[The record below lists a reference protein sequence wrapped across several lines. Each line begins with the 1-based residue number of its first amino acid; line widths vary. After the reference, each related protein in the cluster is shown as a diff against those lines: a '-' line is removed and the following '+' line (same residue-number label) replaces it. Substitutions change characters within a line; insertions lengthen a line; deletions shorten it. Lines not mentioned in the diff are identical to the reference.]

1 YTVCVG
7 HPLVLHQWS
16 QGTVGWI
23 FLVGGLFSVQQMDYS
38 LRILTASCLDV
49 TDLKLDLAVIP
60 LQINTLCL
68 KAARGLEIHSNALS
82 RFMVLEELHIR
93 GCPEVVHARAFMGL
107 PNLWLLS
114 LQSEKCCSSS
124 IPSNAF
130 GHALRELYLDYYN
143 VSAIAIDAFNAL
155 SGLRA
160 LEIFGCASEFPE
172 ISCRI
177 AKVSTSL
184 ISLKLEA
191 EEIVILRNRSCG
203 FLDDALLAA
212 SKTLKNVTFSFP
224 NLRFLDKGALKYFP
238 KIWALKMPMNNNLK
252 TQLLQSGVR
261 ELARLETER
270 VNIST
275 VCEIVL
281 GLSIEH
287 LDLRLNSHF
296 KLKSDT
302 ELNGCLGLKKLR
314 LAGSSKLVDLSFIHF
329 FKNLTVSEFEHIPLQ
344 SLDSLCETSDPVKS
358 LQMFYLSYADHLK
371 ITRRCFFCLKSLS
384 TLILPKNGISVI
396 EDFAFEGLENLDNL
410 RHLDLLGNRISSLN
424 FAVFK
429 GLSRLKFLS
438 LNDNKIAQITA
449 NHSIPPLSLES
460 LEQLDLK
467 NNGISYIDDFAFK
480 QLKSLKI
487 LNLEHNNISEIKTFT
502 FSGLDRLESLM
513 LDYNVLKHIEASSF
527 TKLASLQNFS
537 IGCLMQAST
546 KTSKV
551 QINLG
556 FIFGTFPSNL
566 THLYISSCS
575 RPMNIVIGSN
585 SAPRPGLTLQVY
597 GKEVSLEECERPFFQ
612 SVVGLNIMTQQFLC
626 GSQFPGKYFKYLDNI
641 SFQPQVMSSFVD
653 LVDLNTLLHLKKI
666 YFQNTDFSVQPHL
679 KTMFHN
685 LTKLEH
691 LQFYE
696 CRIPSLNED
705 VTRDLKSLKIFTLI
719 GAYEFSLLENFP
731 RPLVNL
737 QLLFLSNVVLRCSC
751 DNAWFNEWA
760 ELQKQIQVAMIMTYE
775 KTGYACKDANGL
787 HSFKRFAQANCFVDM
802 EFVLFASTSLGIFF
816 FMLMILLHNLAGD
829 YLLAFIY
836 IARGWVEE
844 AMRGNTRG
852 CYQFDAFVSYC
863 GKDESWVVDDL
874 LPNLDKRGPPF
885 LRLCLHS
892 RDFQLGL
899 DIVENITDSLYKSRR
914 TLCLVSHHYLR
925 SKWCLLE
932 MSLATHRLLAEQRDI
947 LILVFLEKIPARH
960 LSAHH
965 RLARLVKTRTYIDWP
980 KDLPKQAIFW
990 DRLWAKLQH
999 GQEAA
1004 PT

>member
-1 YTVCVG
+1 MLCLISVFTM
-7 HPLVLHQWS
+7 
-16 QGTVGWI
+16 
-23 FLVGGLFSVQQMDYS
+23 FFFFSVTTLLLLSPAKCWLSDKCLVYEDKVMEGWYGDCPR
-38 LRILTASCLDV
+38 RILTASCLDV

-203 FLDDALLAA
+203 FLDDALLA
-212 SKTLKNVTFSFP
+212 
-224 NLRFLDKGALKYFP
+224 
-238 KIWALKMPMNNNLK
+238 
-252 TQLLQSGVR
+252 
-261 ELARLETER
+261 LARLETER

-275 VCEIVL
+275 
-281 GLSIEH
+281 
-287 LDLRLNSHF
+287 
-296 KLKSDT
+296 LKSDT
-302 ELNGCLGLKKLR
+302 ELNG
-314 LAGSSKLVDLSFIHF
+314 F
-329 FKNLTVSEFEHIPLQ
+329 SEFEHIPLQ

-396 EDFAFEGLENLDNL
+396 EDFAFEGLEKLQV
-410 RHLDLLGNRISSLN
+410 LN
-424 FAVFK
+424 MQ
-429 GLSRLKFLS
+429 S
-438 LNDNKIAQITA
+438 NKLMITA

-990 DRLWAKLQH
+990 DRLWAKL
-999 GQEAA
+999 ASD
-1004 PT
+1004 PVRRK